1 MPPNDAVPLP
11 APVHEHLHQP
21 ADTLWPALAAHIGQ
35 ALEAA
40 MAQRG
45 QATLAVSGGRSP
57 VPLFEALRRLPLPWA
72 RVHVIPVD
80 ERCVPP
86 LHTDSN
92 AALVRRH
99 LLQEHAIAA
108 RFVPFFDALPDA
120 PEALDTRDLDE
131 LARAASR
138 RMAPLLP
145 ADVVVLGLGE
155 DGHTASLFPDAP
167 GTAQALATAEAV
179 AWTRPSRAPH
189 ARLTLSLT
197 ALRGAGLLE
206 LPLCGAVKQSVY
218 RQALQAP
225 SSAERPL
232 SLLLRGTADRPLPPM
247 HVWLAP

>member
-1 MPPNDAVPLP
+1 MTSTEPLP
-11 APVHEHLHQP
+11 PVRSVQEHLHQP
-21 ADTLWPALAAHIGQ
+21 ADTLWPALAEHIGT

-57 VPLFEALRRLPLPWA
+57 VPLFEALRRLPLAWA
-72 RVHVIPVD
+72 RVQVLPVD

-86 LHTDSN
+86 LHADSN

-99 LLQEHAIAA
+99 LLQEHAIGA

-138 RMAPLLP
+138 RVAPLLP

-167 GTAQALATAEAV
+167 GTAQALATAEPV
-179 AWTRPSRAPH
+179 AWTRPARAPH
-189 ARLTLSLT
+189 ARLTLSLA

-206 LPLCGAVKQSVY
+206 LPLCGPVKQAVY
-218 RQALQAP
+218 RQALQGEVSP
-225 SSAERPL
+225 ERPL
-232 SLLLRGTADRPLPPM
+232 SLLLTGAAARPAPPL